1 MKPIQILI
9 ILAFSTLAAI
19 AAPKNIDDY
28 FLEIPRQGFTEGSP
42 TELLA
47 IINRG
52 EGSSLI
58 DKKNGYIRL
67 EGDGAQVSLQI
78 ALFRYDDNAP
88 LLAVAW
94 GNLEEPDFTHVTFF
108 IEKKGKM
115 IVADRTILPVPDSDK
130 YRFGL
135 PQFGRTI
142 IVRDPKGK
150 IISRHTW
157 SGTAFKKD

>member
-1 MKPIQILI
+1 MKSIQILI
-9 ILAFSTLAAI
+9 ILVFSTLAAI
-19 AAPKNIDDY
+19 AAPKSIDDY

-78 ALFRYDDNAP
+78 VLFRYVDHAP

-108 IEKKGKM
+108 IEKNGKM
-115 IVADRTILPVPDSDK
+115 IVANRTIFPVPDSDNH
-130 YRFGL
+130 RFEL
-135 PQFGRTI
+135 PQVSRTI
-142 IVRDPKGK
+142 IVRDPNGK
-150 IISRHTW
+150 VLSKHTW